1 MTGRPTGPTGPA
13 TSGTSGPEQAGGTS
27 SPEQASGPESLA
39 TVGLTKAFGGVTALD
54 AATVAFRHGQI
65 NALIGPN
72 GSGKTTFFNC
82 VTGMIR
88 PDSGRTSYR
97 GEEITRRS
105 PHAIARAGIGRT
117 FQLCRVFPR
126 MSALDNVLAAARP
139 VGFLGQLRGARRRA
153 ELDRARGWLTR
164 LGIEHLADVEARNMS
179 WGQQKLLEL
188 AGVLMS
194 GPETVLLDEPAG
206 GVNPALLDR
215 IGALV
220 RELNAEGR
228 TFVIVEHNMDLVMGI
243 SDHIVVFD
251 RGRPI
256 AEGPPSVIRS
266 DERVLGAYLGI

>member
-1 MTGRPTGPTGPA
+1 MTGTAGAAVGSGA
-13 TSGTSGPEQAGGTS
+13 TSAAQ
-27 SPEQASGPESLA
+27 SLA

-54 AATVAFRHGQI
+54 AATVTFRQGEV

-88 PDSGRTSYR
+88 PDGGRTSYR
-97 GEEITRRS
+97 GEEITGRA
-105 PHAIARAGIGRT
+105 PHLIARAGIGRT

-126 MSALDNVLAAARP
+126 MSALDNVLVAARS
-139 VGFLGQLRGARRRA
+139 GGLWNGLRGARRRA
-153 ELDRARGWLTR
+153 EVDRARGWLTR

-215 IGALV
+215 IGSLV

-228 TFVIVEHNMDLVMGI
+228 TFVIVEHNMDLVMSI
-243 SDHIVVFD
+243 SDHVVVFD

-266 DERVLGAYLGI
+266 DERVLGAYLGV